1 MKTREDNIE
10 NIAMVNS
17 DDGLGILLLVIAFN
31 STIFVGPALR
41 FFYDAILW
49 CNKRKEGSGSQDS
62 NRKCLTNWCADGMDT
77 DCVDSNHEEGNIS
90 NNSHNVDTKDT
101 DFNNTTD
108 NVSSPRK
115 SKSRNW
121 MKGSEMNDFEHI
133 DDENYIMKSPSSSS
147 ASSNQL
153 DESLSDSSLEKDA
166 YQGTYNCHI

>member
-1 MKTREDNIE
+1 
-10 NIAMVNS
+10 MVNS

-49 CNKRKEGSGSQDS
+49 CNKRNEGSRNQDS
-62 NRKCLTNWCADGMDT
+62 NRQRLKNWCADGMDT
-77 DCVDSNHEEGNIS
+77 DCVDSNHEEENIS
-90 NNSHNVDTKDT
+90 NNSHNVDNEVT

-115 SKSRNW
+115 GRSRNW
-121 MKGSEMNDFEHI
+121 MNGSEMNDLEHI
-133 DDENYIMKSPSSSS
+133 DDENYIMKSQSSSFS
-147 ASSNQL
+147 SSNRV
-153 DESLSDSSLEKDA
+153 DESFSDSSLEKEA